1 MKCTVKAD
9 KLGYVITE
17 TTTGSFSD
25 KKLASVLVRI
35 SDGSV
40 NQLAG
45 LVVSLSGGESYYRTN
60 EMSTLG
66 LLFLAL
72 SPAEYFVKPVLK
84 EYEF

>member
-17 TTTGSFSD
+17 TRTGSFSD
-25 KKLASVLVRI
+25 KKLTSVLVRI

-45 LVVSLSGGESYYRTN
+45 LVVSLSG
-60 EMSTLG
+60 
-66 LLFLAL
+66 
-72 SPAEYFVKPVLK
+72 V
-84 EYEF
+84 

>member
-1 MKCTVKAD
+1 MTITTDQKGSYSLGPSPRDIKCTVKAD

-45 LVVSLSGGESYYRTN
+45 LVVSLSG
-60 EMSTLG
+60 
-66 LLFLAL
+66 
-72 SPAEYFVKPVLK
+72 V
-84 EYEF
+84 